1 MARNYGS
8 IQEFFADIDSNF
20 KKDKAAGVS
29 AVYQFAFSGPG
40 GGDIHLVITD
50 GEVEV
55 VEGKHAKPN
64 TTYSVS
70 AENYLK
76 IINGQL
82 SGRRAA
88 LTRKMKVSGSIPF
101 ALKMEK
107 FLPPPK

>member
-1 MARNYGS
+1 MGRNYGS
-8 IQEFFADIDSNF
+8 IQEFFADIDNNF
-20 KKDKAAGVS
+20 KKDKARGVT
-29 AVYQFAFSGPG
+29 AVYQFEFSGPG
-40 GGDIHLVITD
+40 GGDIHLNIQN
-50 GEVEV
+50 GEVTV
-55 VEGKHAKPN
+55 VEGKHTSPN